1 MGRGAQHTVIKPIP
15 ETIEPIFDKV
25 FCCSKVEPGIDY
37 EGRGVNIGQLGVV
50 MGSLYKINQATREAY
65 IRE

>member
-15 ETIEPIFDKV
+15 ETIEPIFDQV
-25 FCCSKVEPGIDY
+25 FCCSEVEPGIDY
-37 EGRGVNIGQLGVV
+37 EGRGVNIGQLGMV
-50 MGSLYKINQATREAY
+50 MGSLYKINQARREAY